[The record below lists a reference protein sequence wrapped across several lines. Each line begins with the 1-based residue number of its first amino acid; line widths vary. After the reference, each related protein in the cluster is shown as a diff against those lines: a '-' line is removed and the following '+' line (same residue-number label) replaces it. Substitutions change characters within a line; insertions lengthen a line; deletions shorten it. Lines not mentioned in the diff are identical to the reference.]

1 MKIFNDLPDV
11 FYLGFY
17 HPRYIYYENYYED
30 NKYFNEYSHT
40 ILELKD
46 RKYDAINF
54 FIKELKYFLSDE
66 DIAITTV
73 PPHTSANSSSG
84 IRELAKQLVKSYLN
98 FTDAVFCLE
107 RFQNSSRNHTK
118 DDHLKS
124 IKVANSSVIQDKKVI
139 LMDDVLTTGSS
150 IQVCKTLLLEAG
162 AKEVKV
168 IVLGKTIRNVEDA
181 HYFIEENQYEYIQE
195 TIKNLNLEHNL
206 VMQQYEMETD
216 YLTEEEVNK
225 HNEVDKWAEEQHSY
239 FGLDDEDHDYIEE
252 EAQQRHK
259 AINKRYDD
267 LLYEIYIKEQR
278 EDSDFQNNE
287 MGIVDDH
294 CQDYINEA
302 HQVLDGSTC
311 FSVDNPFLFDFKDW

>member
-17 HPRYIYYENYYED
+17 HPRSIYHENCYNE
-30 NKYFNEYSHT
+30 YFNEYSHT

-46 RKYDAINF
+46 GKYDAINF
-54 FIKELKYFLSDE
+54 FLKELKYFLSDE
-66 DIAITTV
+66 DLALTTV

-84 IRELAKQLVKSYLN
+84 IRELAKQIVKSYLN
-98 FTDAVFCLE
+98 FTDAVSCLE
-107 RFQNSSRNHTK
+107 RFQNSSRNHTE

-150 IQVCKTLLLEAG
+150 IQVCKKLLLEAG

-181 HYFIEENQYEYIQE
+181 HYFIEQNQYEYIQK
-195 TIKNLNLEHNL
+195 TIYELNLEHNL
-206 VMQQYEMETD
+206 VMQQYEMEKD
-216 YLTEEEVNK
+216 YLREEKFND
-225 HNEVDKWAEEQHSY
+225 HSLVDEWAEEQHSY

-252 EAQQRHK
+252 VAQQWHEE
-259 AINKRYDD
+259 INERYND

-278 EDSDFQNNE
+278 EADFQNNE
-287 MGIVDDH
+287 IGIVVDH

-311 FSVDNPFLFDFKDW
+311 FSVDNPFLFYCKDW

>member
-1 MKIFNDLPDV
+1 MKTFNDLPDV

-17 HPRYIYYENYYED
+17 HPRYIYYENCYED
-30 NKYFNEYSHT
+30 NEYFNEYSHT

-46 RKYDAINF
+46 GKYDAINF
-54 FIKELKYFLSDE
+54 FLKELKYFLSDE

-84 IRELAKQLVKSYLN
+84 IRELAKQLVKSYIN
-98 FTDAVFCLE
+98 FTDAVSCLE
-107 RFQNSSRNHTK
+107 RFQNSSRNRTK
-118 DDHLKS
+118 DNHLKS

-181 HYFIEENQYEYIQE
+181 HYFIEQNQDEYIKE
-195 TIKNLNLEHNL
+195 TLDELNLEHNL

-216 YLTEEEVNK
+216 YLTEEESNE

-239 FGLDDEDHDYIEE
+239 FGLDDEDHYYIEE
-252 EAQQRHK
+252 VAQQQHEE
-259 AINKRYDD
+259 INETYNY
-267 LLYEIYIKEQR
+267 LLYEIIKKQK
-278 EDSDFQNNE
+278 EDSDFQNHE
-287 MGIVDDH
+287 IDIVADQ
-294 CQDYINEA
+294 CQDYINET

-311 FSVDNPFLFDFKDW
+311 FSVDNPLLFYFNDW